1 MILEARVSLHDMKL
15 ITISHGL
22 IILITQPVDDVRKNI
37 LKKEIGRT
45 EAVKRRNKIR
55 EKLASEFEGVTVSH
69 LMT

>member
-1 MILEARVSLHDMKL
+1 
-15 ITISHGL
+15 
-22 IILITQPVDDVRKNI
+22 VDDVRKNI